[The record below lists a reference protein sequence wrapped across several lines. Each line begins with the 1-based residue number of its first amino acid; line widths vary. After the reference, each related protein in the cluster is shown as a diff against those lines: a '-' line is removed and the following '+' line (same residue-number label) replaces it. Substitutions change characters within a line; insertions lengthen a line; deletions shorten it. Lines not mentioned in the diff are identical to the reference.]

1 MSPQEDL
8 KETALDCDTTE
19 SMWKKKK
26 KEITYTPNIYLFII
40 GFSFLRILFSID
52 KRLLH
57 HAAYQQ

>member
-19 SMWKKKK
+19 RIWKKKSHTHQ
-26 KEITYTPNIYLFII
+26 IYIYLFII